1 MAPSFS
7 VFPLKNGNFYVNVNY
22 RKYIL
27 ILNLY
32 FFITIKS
39 LYQKSSMKTYRKP
52 YLITDKSTRELTY
65 NKESTNDD
73 K

>member
-7 VFPLKNGNFYVNVNY
+7 GFPLKNGNFYVNVNY
-22 RKYIL
+22 RKNIL
-27 ILNLY
+27 RP

-52 YLITDKSTRELTY
+52 NLITDKSTRELTY
-65 NKESTNDD
+65 NKESIDD
-73 K
+73 DN

>member
-1 MAPSFS
+1 
-7 VFPLKNGNFYVNVNY
+7 
-22 RKYIL
+22 
-27 ILNLY
+27 
-32 FFITIKS
+32 
-39 LYQKSSMKTYRKP
+39 MKTYRKP